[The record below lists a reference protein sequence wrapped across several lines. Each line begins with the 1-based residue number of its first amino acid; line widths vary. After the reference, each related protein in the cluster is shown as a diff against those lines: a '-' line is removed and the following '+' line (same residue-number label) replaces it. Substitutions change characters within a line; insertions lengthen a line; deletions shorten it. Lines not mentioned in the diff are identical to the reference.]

1 MYPFT
6 HYFYIIASFLFS
18 LIVCYRVIP
27 SVINLARAKK
37 LYDEPNHRSSHTT
50 VIPSLGGI
58 AIFLGFVLSVLIFSN
73 GFMLHE
79 LKYIVAATIIMFG
92 LGIKDDLMNISPK
105 KKLVGQIFAALIVIG
120 MGDIRFTNFHGIFG
134 IHELNYFSSV
144 LFSVFVII
152 VVTNGFNLIDGID
165 GLASGVSGLCTLVLG
180 LWFLLT
186 KNYEYAILAASLLGA
201 LIAFFRFNVFG
212 KKNKIFMGDTGSM
225 ILGLLISILVIRFNE
240 LNITHDFTYAV
251 KAAPAVSIG
260 ILAVPL
266 FDTIRVMLIRI
277 KNKKSPFQ
285 PDKNHVHHRMISL
298 GYKHVAASVRI
309 MAINAL
315 FIATAFLLNWTNN
328 AFLLSLMIIMGA
340 FFSWLPSYLL
350 KRKNKKE
357 EILQTT

>member
-27 SVINLARAKK
+27 SVINLARVKK

-58 AIFLGFVLSVLIFSN
+58 AIFLGFTLSVLIFSN
-73 GFMLHE
+73 GFLLHE

-92 LGIKDDLMNISPK
+92 LGIKDDLMQISPK
-105 KKLVGQIFAALIVIG
+105 KKLIGQIFAALIVIA

-134 IHELNYFSSV
+134 IHELNYISSI
-144 LFSVFVII
+144 LFTVFVII

-165 GLASGVSGLCTLVLG
+165 GLASGISGLCTLVLG
-180 LWFLLT
+180 IWFFLT
-186 KNYEYAILAASLLGA
+186 GNYELAVLAASLLGA

-212 KKNKIFMGDTGSM
+212 KENKIFMGDTGSM
-225 ILGLLISILVIRFNE
+225 ILGLLISILIIRFNE
-240 LNITHDFTYAV
+240 LNVVHDFAYSV

-266 FDTIRVMLIRI
+266 FDTVRVMLIRI

-298 GYKHVAASVRI
+298 GYKHAAASVRI
-309 MAINAL
+309 MAINVL
-315 FIATAFLLNWTNN
+315 FIATAFLLNWTDN
-328 AFLLSLMIIMGA
+328 AILLTLIICMGA

-350 KRKNKKE
+350 KRKNKN
-357 EILQTT
+357 EIQTA